1 MSSKCSKYFVLLYTY
16 IDESFHQ
23 YERGYSNYR
32 SLACTFG
39 GFCVIV
45 SSQKGNSSVGTTKL
59 SVVSNVNAERLT
71 CWLKRHHYEPT
82 PFC

>member
-1 MSSKCSKYFVLLYTY
+1 MLGTEAITVCRVNAVRTWLQQLPVFRMYVWRILCCS
-16 IDESFHQ
+16 E
-23 YERGYSNYR
+23 
-32 SLACTFG
+32 
-39 GFCVIV
+39 IV